1 MASSATRDK
10 ALTDNEII
18 KLLETSD
25 LSSLSDEDD
34 PVDEPPTPPEGIGVL
49 EVEGCNVDVTPEAP
63 ASASSSHCRPLR
75 WRQSKMCNRQT
86 SDDNFEEQI
95 DGELRNPS
103 KFFFEYFDKNF
114 WKNVAGQ
121 TNLYHC
127 QKNSKSLDTNTNEI
141 LSLVGIEILMGTL
154 KLPQARLYWNIVRGM
169 RCLRY
174 ASFVWGGYN
183 MQLDIPLVSSNI
195 TRDRYYKLRN
205 NLHFVNNL
213 EDHDVNDKLWKVR
226 PLIDAFRNKCI
237 SLPRSQHLPVDEQMI
252 PFTGKCKMRTYVP
265 SKLNPL
271 GLKNFILASS
281 DGLVLDFP
289 IYTGKGT
296 IPGSDQKEHGLG
308 AGILK
313 LLARTIPN
321 DYNHVIY
328 SDRFFT
334 SSKSIQLLP
343 DQNIFQT
350 GTVMANRIKEVASKF
365 KRDQEL
371 QQGQWN
377 EYVREDQEIC
387 ALKWKDNKSVTF
399 LSSCIGSEPEGTCK
413 RWCNTEKAKV
423 SVKQP
428 AIIKSY
434 NRNMGGIDLCDRYMA
449 YYRSNIDIRCNK
461 KCN

>member
-1 MASSATRDK
+1 
-10 ALTDNEII
+10 
-18 KLLETSD
+18 
-25 LSSLSDEDD
+25 
-34 PVDEPPTPPEGIGVL
+34 
-49 EVEGCNVDVTPEAP
+49 
-63 ASASSSHCRPLR
+63 
-75 WRQSKMCNRQT
+75 MCNRQP
-86 SDDNFEEQI
+86 SDDNFEEQT

-103 KFFFEYFDKNF
+103 QFFFEYFDKNF

-127 QKNSKSLDTNTNEI
+127 QKNSNSLDTNTNEI
-141 LSLVGIEILMGTL
+141 LSLVGIDILMGTL
-154 KLPQARLYWNIVRGM
+154 KLPQARLYWN
-169 RCLRY
+169 
-174 ASFVWGGYN
+174 
-183 MQLDIPLVSSNI
+183 MQLDIPLVSSTI

-213 EDHDVNDKLWKVR
+213 EDLT
-226 PLIDAFRNKCI
+226 NKCI
-237 SLPRSQHLPVDEQMI
+237 SLPRSQHLSLDEQMI
-252 PFTGKCKMRTYVP
+252 PFTGRCKMQTYVP
-265 SKLNPL
+265 SKPNPL

-281 DGLVLDFP
+281 DGLVLDFA

-296 IPGSDQKEHGLG
+296 IPDSNQKEHGLG

-328 SDRFFT
+328 SDRVFT
-334 SSKSIQLLP
+334 SSKSVQLLL
-343 DQNIFQT
+343 DRNIFQT
-350 GTVMANRIKEVASKF
+350 GTVMANRIKKVASKF

-371 QQGQWN
+371 QRGQWD

-387 ALKWKDNKSVTF
+387 ALKWKDNKSVTL

-434 NRNMGGIDLCDRYMA
+434 NRNMGGIDLCGRYMA
-449 YYRSNIDIRCNK
+449 YYRSNIRTK
-461 KCN
+461 K